1 MKGKTLAI
9 TGALTLA
16 LLAPAGASV
25 AAPADRHPSPLGGV
39 LNIFGDHDNNKDK
52 RKNKH
57 DNPFGRKHVK
67 RFVISATIRAINP
80 DDRTVRVGHGHE
92 GGDTRVVQIAD
103 DAVIWRDGDKAKF
116 SDLEKGDHV
125 RMVGDKKSGSYKY
138 VAHRVRATS

>member
-1 MKGKTLAI
+1 MTGKTLAI

-16 LLAPAGASV
+16 LLAPAGAAV

-39 LNIFGDHDNNKDK
+39 LNIFGDNDNHKNNRFGDK
-52 RKNKH
+52 RAKH
-57 DNPFGRKHVK
+57 
-67 RFVISATIRAINP
+67 FVISATIRAINP

-92 GGDTRVVQIAD
+92 GGDTRVVKIAD

-125 RMVGDKKSGSYKY
+125 RMVGEKKKNGSYKY
-138 VAHRVRATS
+138 VAYRVRAVS

>member
-16 LLAPAGASV
+16 LLAPAAASV

-39 LNIFGDHDNNKDK
+39 LNIFGDHDNNKH
-52 RKNKH
+52 N
-57 DNPFGRKHVK
+57 NPFGRNHVK

-92 GGDTRVVQIAD
+92 GGDTRVVRIAD
-103 DAVIWRDGDKAKF
+103 DAVIW
-116 SDLEKGDHV
+116 
-125 RMVGDKKSGSYKY
+125 
-138 VAHRVRATS
+138 